1 MLPPN
6 SLHAKVGPKLLDMKT
21 RPQLAYDENKVDKKS
36 ISSGNRPLK
45 KKVRRVAHFDRYT
58 VTMAETY
65 SRCEEL

>member
-45 KKVRRVAHFDRYT
+45 KFVSFLFNFIFGY
-58 VTMAETY
+58 
-65 SRCEEL
+65 